1 MSQNLYRRVV
11 AASSRPKPCE
21 KRWSRNS
28 SEYAQGYPGVA
39 DTDPSRRGG
48 PNPRDAPG
56 RAPLVAPVGTAPVPA
71 SPLAM
76 PDPNP
81 TRALPFYVEPQTP
94 LEDLPCFTPGPL
106 WACVGLDSQVLH
118 RGHL

>member
-11 AASSRPKPCE
+11 TASSLPKPCE

-56 RAPLVAPVGTAPVPA
+56 LGVALGNAGRDGTGPGV
-71 SPLAM
+71 
-76 PDPNP
+76 
-81 TRALPFYVEPQTP
+81 AL
-94 LEDLPCFTPGPL
+94 
-106 WACVGLDSQVLH
+106 
-118 RGHL
+118 GHA